1 VKIQSLRG
9 PAPTPSFGENALRVG
24 VAVLLAAHV
33 TFLVG
38 VTAVLGAGLLSIA
51 VLERPRR

>member
-1 VKIQSLRG
+1 MKIQPLRG